1 MQQARRCDVSP
12 MIKLKTAS
20 KFLLSAIG
28 IIFIFMIGYFAYLQ
42 EQPAETPQPSQSE
55 VAQEQKP
62 VEIPTPEDFLARVN
76 EERAKVGAAP
86 LVIDERINKSAQ
98 RKADDMANN
107 DYFDHVSP
115 VDGRHGYEYLVDE
128 TGYDCS
134 YTSENIHYIGYES
147 NYSLT
152 PVLESAINGWLNSP
166 PHYEVMIGTKYS
178 LTGFGVARSPQKEDY
193 TYNIY
198 SVQHFCE
205 LR

>member
-1 MQQARRCDVSP
+1 MQQARRRDVFP
-12 MIKLKTAS
+12 MIKLKTVS
-20 KFLLSAIG
+20 KLLLSAVG
-28 IIFIFMIGYFAYLQ
+28 IIFIFMIGYFAYIQ

-55 VAQEQKP
+55 VVQEQKP

-115 VDGRHGYEYLVDE
+115 VDGKHGYEYIFDE
-128 TGYDCS
+128 TRPLC
-134 YTSENIHYIGYES
+134 TSGGENIQYIKYGV
-147 NYSLT
+147 NYST
-152 PVLESAINGWLNSP
+152 VPVVETAVDWWVNSP
-166 PHYEVMIGTKYS
+166 IHYEAMVNKKYQ
-178 LTGFGVARSPQKEDY
+178 LTGFGVVRGPEKDDSY
-193 TYNIY
+193 TVY